1 MKKRNLLTIS
11 IVSAA
16 LVMGSTSSASA
27 DVSPSPSPSTPAIVI
42 APPTSAATGTLAQR
56 QAAYQAALIKYQAD
70 LVKYQAAMVIFKAA
84 VQANQ
89 DKRKVI
95 NATFN
100 AALTKAKADFALVLA
115 TPNVTVDQKTAATTA
130 RDAAT
135 AAATAVRKA
144 ALDLIV
150 QATPP
155 VKPLK
160 PLRPTRGENEK
171 EGKGKGKEKSEKSEK
186 PESNENK
193 KA

>member
-11 IVSAA
+11 MVSAA
-16 LVMGSTSSASA
+16 LIMGSTSSASA

-70 LVKYQAAMVIFKAA
+70 LVKYQAAMVTFKAA

-130 RDAAT
+130 RNAAI

-150 QATPP
+150 QPTPP
-155 VKPLK
+155 MKPMK
-160 PLRPTRGENEK
+160 PQRASRGENEK
-171 EGKGKGKEKSEKSEK
+171 EGKGKEKSEKSESK
-186 PESNENK
+186 EK
-193 KA
+193 KKS

>member
-11 IVSAA
+11 MVSAA
-16 LVMGSTSSASA
+16 LIMGSTSSASA

-56 QAAYQAALIKYQAD
+56 QAAYRAALIKYQAD
-70 LVKYQAAMVIFKAA
+70 LVKYQAAMVIFKASA
-84 VQANQ
+84 QVNQ

-100 AALTKAKADFALVLA
+100 AALKKAKADFALVLA

-130 RDAAT
+130 RNAAT

-155 VKPLK
+155 IKPMK

-171 EGKGKGKEKSEKSEK
+171 EGKEGKEKSEKSESK
-186 PESNENK
+186 EK
-193 KA
+193 KKS